1 MVPGG
6 SLLTGCHGYPHNQ
19 LWLSCGFTFF
29 RHHSPCSYIVDGF
42 NKKKCLIQWQNKGV
56 GIALGACTCQQDE
69 CIPSLN
75 FVEVNPYIALNLL
88 LVLNPC
94 SRNVF
99 LVPIAI
105 YMWANVDRFKQQGHQ
120 VKVTDVKR
128 CSFCTLQENIQYIVA
143 DLFRASKKQIT
154 IQAKLSCC
162 YCSGSTMTWLH
173 STTCKNGVT
182 LIVQYISHK
191 KLQLPYL

>member
-1 MVPGG
+1 MD
-6 SLLTGCHGYPHNQ
+6 TPHNQ
-19 LWLSCGFTFF
+19 LFLSCGFTFF

-105 YMWANVDRFKQQGHQ
+105 YMWANVDRLKQQGHQ

-182 LIVQYISHK
+182 LIVQYISYK

>member
-1 MVPGG
+1 M
-6 SLLTGCHGYPHNQ
+6 YPKFEF
-19 LWLSCGFTFF
+19 CG
-29 RHHSPCSYIVDGF
+29 
-42 NKKKCLIQWQNKGV
+42 
-56 GIALGACTCQQDE
+56 
-69 CIPSLN
+69 
-75 FVEVNPYIALNLL
+75 VNAYIALDLL

-105 YMWANVDRFKQQGHQ
+105 YMPANVDGLKQQGHQ

-162 YCSGSTMTWLH
+162 YCSGSTMT
-173 STTCKNGVT
+173 
-182 LIVQYISHK
+182 
-191 KLQLPYL
+191 